1 MGYRRY
7 SAASS
12 VDSDDNLWVIGGLQ
26 VNLLKAHGD
35 TLVIVFDLCFRSGS
49 VEVKAVGVSSPPV
62 DTAQHQ
68 TAAAKQ
74 KQKPKGPPPP
84 KKEPVKEETKRAE
97 NIRKVL

>member
-35 TLVIVFDLCFRSGS
+35 TLVIVFDLCWSTVIFKSNNMQKKTGIRL
-49 VEVKAVGVSSPPV
+49 VSW
-62 DTAQHQ
+62 
-68 TAAAKQ
+68 
-74 KQKPKGPPPP
+74 
-84 KKEPVKEETKRAE
+84 
-97 NIRKVL
+97 

>member
-1 MGYRRY
+1 M
-7 SAASS
+7 
-12 VDSDDNLWVIGGLQ
+12 
-26 VNLLKAHGD
+26 
-35 TLVIVFDLCFRSGS
+35 
-49 VEVKAVGVSSPPV
+49 KAVGVSSPPV

>member
-1 MGYRRY
+1 M
-7 SAASS
+7 
-12 VDSDDNLWVIGGLQ
+12 
-26 VNLLKAHGD
+26 LL
-35 TLVIVFDLCFRSGS
+35 LFFDLCFRSGS

-62 DTAQHQ
+62 DTLQHQ
-68 TAAAKQ
+68 TAAAVKQ